1 MGGWGVGAP
10 RSLSLSLNTH
20 HLARRE
26 LEARRLGEPD
36 GGGHALQGGRDVGQ
50 GVVELGGRGWRG
62 GGGDGGREG
71 AGSRWACFCVRSLYL
86 FLLWRTPR
94 SARCTTQRGRC
105 APCRTGERGK
115 EAGRQRPRA
124 RARLASLF
132 FFPSAHLER
141 ARPPLSLLSHPH
153 HAHPFSLLPGAA
165 ATASRAARARWDGR
179 MVRAGR
185 QECVCV
191 CVCAGEDA
199 AMGAKQSERRPL
211 SSVSQRRPDRPL

>member
-1 MGGWGVGAP
+1 MRVGGWGVGAP

-50 GVVELGGRGWRG
+50 GVVELGDRGWRG

-71 AGSRWACFCVRSLYL
+71 AGSRWACFCVRSLSL

-115 EAGRQRPRA
+115 EARRQRPRA

-132 FFPSAHLER
+132 FPQRALGESATSSLPPVPPSSL
-141 ARPPLSLLSHPH
+141 PPILSLTRRRGHGQQGGQGKVGR
-153 HAHPFSLLPGAA
+153 AHGAC
-165 ATASRAARARWDGR
+165 WQ
-179 MVRAGR
+179 AGM
-185 QECVCV
+185 CV

-199 AMGAKQSERRPL
+199 AMGAKQSETSPL
-211 SSVSQRRPDRPL
+211 LCFTVKTRSAP